1 MCISVEREIGQILVY
16 ERELGLGSR
25 GLTGGVDSSSP
36 AVPTMSCTSSLY
48 LPTSLLHPHVKI
60 NQKAILYMVELHQG
74 SECSCIIASVCSF

>member
-36 AVPTMSCTSSLY
+36 AVPTMSCTSSLSSY
-48 LPTSLLHPHVKI
+48 KFTTPTCK
-60 NQKAILYMVELHQG
+60 NQSKGHTMVEVHQG